1 MGNLSKIGATA
12 LAATV
17 LMVITACASSTAGD
31 VDYAII
37 STNASDISGKIYPA
51 FVSKVD
57 DREVKGG
64 TGLHGR
70 KQVVRV
76 EPGVHKVRLT
86 ADLSRATGVLSKPG
100 YTPRDKQPGDFEVEV
115 EAGKRY
121 FLGAQLTANRL
132 DEWEPVVWRV
142 EDIR

>member
-1 MGNLSKIGATA
+1 MGIISSSARSFFIGA
-12 LAATV
+12 
-17 LMVITACASSTAGD
+17 LMVISAGCASSAPGD

-37 STNASDISGKIYPA
+37 TTNASDIPGKIYPA
-51 FVSKVD
+51 YLAKVD

-64 TGLHGR
+64 SGLLGR
-70 KQVVRV
+70 QQVVRV
-76 EPGVHKVRLT
+76 EPGVHRVRLT

-100 YTPRDKQPGDFEVEV
+100 YTPRDEQAGDVEIEV

-121 FLGAQLTANRL
+121 FMGARLTANRL
-132 DEWEPVVWRV
+132 DQWEPVVWRV

>member
-1 MGNLSKIGATA
+1 MGNLSKIGATV
-12 LAATV
+12 LVATAF
-17 LMVITACASSTAGD
+17 MVITACASNTGSD

-37 STNASDISGKIYPA
+37 STNASDIPGKIYPA
-51 FVSKVD
+51 FVAKVD
-57 DREVKGG
+57 DREITGG
-64 TGLHGR
+64 TGLLGR

-76 EPGVHKVRLT
+76 DPGVHKVRLT

-100 YTPRDKQPGDFEVEV
+100 YTPRDKQRGDFEVEV

-132 DEWEPVVWRV
+132 DEWQPVVWRV

>member
-1 MGNLSKIGATA
+1 MSKIGAA
-12 LAATV
+12 VLAATA
-17 LMVITACASSTAGD
+17 LIVITGCASNTGGD
-31 VDYAII
+31 VNYAII
-37 STNASDISGKIYPA
+37 STNASDIPAKIYPA
-51 FVSKVD
+51 FVARVD
-57 DREVKGG
+57 DRDITGG
-64 TGLHGR
+64 TGLAGR

-100 YTPRDKQPGDFEVEV
+100 YTRRDKQPGDFEVEV

-132 DEWEPVVWRV
+132 DEWQPVVWRV

>member
-1 MGNLSKIGATA
+1 MGILSRIGT
-12 LAATV
+12 TT
-17 LMVITACASSTAGD
+17 LMVIALTAITGCASSTAGD
-31 VDYAII
+31 ADYAII

-51 FVSKVD
+51 FLAKVD

-64 TGLHGR
+64 TGLNGR

-76 EPGVHKVRLT
+76 EPGVHTVRLT
-86 ADLSRATGVLSKPG
+86 ADLSSATGVLSKPG
-100 YTPRDKQPGDFEVEV
+100 YTRRDRQPGDLELEV

-121 FLGAQLTANRL
+121 FLGAQLTANRR
-132 DEWEPVVWRV
+132 DEWQPVVWRV